1 MTIATAPRRETHPPL
16 ARDPAGNLLP
26 LPAGTAAFCF
36 SRETAGRPRKLCGP
50 DKNPLRF
57 PLHTTGEDLV
67 ELCGVGVYRVY
78 ALDQLGESLADEH
91 VARWDLTPPAREH
104 RNAALD
110 PMLALRADRTSNTS
124 ATTLHTDLRF
134 ALETMA
140 QMMRTNSD
148 ALRLVAES
156 QVDLAKTIATVKG
169 LPRNAARYLPAT
181 APAAND
187 DATDSD
193 EDDDEEEEAQA
204 APTNPYD
211 LLMPFSEAIAGKVA
225 DLIPGFLTAAPGA
238 VTSKIGDA
246 VESGE
251 SKPSAS
257 KADDLASRGFEARDL
272 FDLDYAHRKGE
283 AKREAKKATAHS
295 TPLQARVMKD
305 PELLRLVIAIKKELP
320 AEETAMLLSAAAK
333 WPEAAQT
340 KFIDTIRPLA
350 VDEALVYCREVIA
363 TIREHERGSEGA
375 A

>member
-1 MTIATAPRRETHPPL
+1 MTSATARLETHPPL
-16 ARDPAGNLLP
+16 ARDAAGNLLP

-67 ELCGVGVYRVY
+67 ELCGAGAYRVY
-78 ALDQLGESLADEH
+78 ALDQLGESLADDH
-91 VARWDLTPPAREH
+91 VARWDLTAPSREH
-104 RNAALD
+104 RNVVID
-110 PMLALRADRTSNTS
+110 PMLALRADRTSNSS
-124 ATTLHTDLRF
+124 ATTHTDLRF

-169 LPRNAARYLPAT
+169 LPRNAVMSLPAT
-181 APAAND
+181 ALAVND
-187 DATDSD
+187 DSTDDD
-193 EDDDEEEEAQA
+193 EDDGDDEEIQS

-225 DLIPGFLTAAPGA
+225 DLIPGFLNTAPGTM
-238 VTSKIGDA
+238 TSHTA
-246 VESGE
+246 EATESGE
-251 SKPSAS
+251 SKPFAS
-257 KADDLASRGFEARDL
+257 KADDLASRGFEVRDL
-272 FDLDYAHRKGE
+272 IDLDYAHRKGE
-283 AKREAKKATAHS
+283 AKREARKSSVAPA

-305 PELLRLVIAIKKELP
+305 PDLLRLVIAIKKELP

-340 KFIDTIRPLA
+340 KFIDTIKPLA
-350 VDEALVYCREVIA
+350 VNEALVYCREIIA